1 LSSNANHARLFSAW
15 PPFLHKMTTGEGTKL
30 EPDHS
35 APDGAVS
42 NGINGG
48 NGTVDVQSE
57 PPASPKKRNRTSS
70 QDIEDA
76 DTSVKRVKGVAPIKA
91 EYMRHPLEVIRM
103 LRTSDS

>member
-1 LSSNANHARLFSAW
+1 
-15 PPFLHKMTTGEGTKL
+15 MTTGEGTKL
-30 EPDHS
+30 EPEHS
-35 APDGAVS
+35 APDSAGS

-48 NGTVDVQSE
+48 NDTVNVQFE

-91 EYMRHPLEVIRM
+91 EYMRHPLEVTRV
-103 LRTSDS
+103 LRTPDS